1 MRTWEFMRDIHIYI
15 CIYVY
20 IYICVYIYM
29 YITIWERNT
38 EWLCLV
44 THWEKCIMHMHDG
57 TKKNLIMNWMRNW
70 IWTQRPTNE
79 DKNWMCIWIR
89 TQRPTNKDNK
99 IKFELPIKPSLY
111 AKVIQF
117 EEFRWEELPAGK
129 QISFSIQIT
138 HNMIGLIIIF
148 LYDAKQNSVSIHKWL

>member
-1 MRTWEFMRDIHIYI
+1 MGIHAWYTYIHMHI
-15 CIYVY
+15 CIYLYLCIY
-20 IYICVYIYM
+20 IYVYYNL
-29 YITIWERNT
+29 R
-38 EWLCLV
+38 
-44 THWEKCIMHMHDG
+44 EKYWMALFSHTLREVHNAYAWRH
-57 TKKNLIMNWMRNW
+57 KKNLIMNWMRNW

-148 LYDAKQNSVSIHKWL
+148 LYDAKQNSVSFHKWL